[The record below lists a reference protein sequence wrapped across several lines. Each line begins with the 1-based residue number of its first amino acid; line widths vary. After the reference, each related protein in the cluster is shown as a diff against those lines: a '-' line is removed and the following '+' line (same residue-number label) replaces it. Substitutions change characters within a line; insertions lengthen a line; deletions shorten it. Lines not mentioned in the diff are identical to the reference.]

1 MNPQA
6 RNRFS
11 PEYAILGFLYR
22 SPDHGYDLHKRIS
35 SELGTI
41 WHASQSQTYNILN
54 RLEAKGFIEATYID
68 QEKLPA
74 RQLLDITESGRQRF
88 EEWLDKPTNNSVHA
102 IRVEFITRLYFLKLY
117 FPGKVKQAIDMQLEV
132 VKAGLDQLNLH
143 RENIPE
149 EQAIEQLALD
159 LRIKLL
165 ASLLDWLNECYQLVE
180 NRPDVGV
187 GHA

>member
-1 MNPQA
+1 MISQA

-22 SPDHGYDLHKRIS
+22 TPDHGYDLHKRIS
-35 SELGTI
+35 NELGTI
-41 WHASQSQTYNILN
+41 WQASQSQTYNILN

-74 RQLLDITESGRQRF
+74 RQLLHITEHGRQRF
-88 EEWLDKPTNNSVHA
+88 EEWLDSPTNSSVHA

-117 FPGKVKQAIDMQLEV
+117 FPGKVEQAIDMQLEV
-132 VKAGLDQLNLH
+132 VKAGLDLLDLH
-143 RENIPE
+143 RKNISE
-149 EQAIEQLALD
+149 EQSIEQLALD

-165 ASLLDWLNECYQLVE
+165 ASLLDWLDECYLLAE
-180 NRPDVGV
+180 NKPDVGV
-187 GHA
+187 SRA